1 MTEPMRFETFELHTE
16 PVYIGDA
23 VFTLKEATI
32 GAAAK
37 YRNALLECATIGPDG
52 KPSKFS
58 GMADVEPLLV
68 SLCLFDA
75 DGNGVPLSTVNEW
88 PSRIVKQLFNRIKD
102 VSDLDEDEE
111 DPLGNERQPIR
122 TMHGSV

>member
-16 PVYIGDA
+16 PVYIGDT
-23 VFTLKEATI
+23 VYTLKEATI
-32 GAAAK
+32 GVAAK
-37 YRNALLECATIGPDG
+37 YRNALLDCATLGPDG

-68 SLCLFDA
+68 SLCLFDV
-75 DGNGVPLSTVNEW
+75 DGNEVPLATVNQW
-88 PSRIVKQLFNRIKD
+88 PSRIVKQLFNRVKE

-111 DPLGNERQPIR
+111 DSSGNEPRPIR
-122 TMHGSV
+122 TMHGSA